1 MISRPLRIL
10 FQAKEPLSSFAS
22 KIVPFGKI
30 FTLKNLWKREDLFSS
45 NLHTCFANIASL
57 NFCSSLKP
65 MLPRS
70 FGRQSVLH
78 FDQCIF
84 LWFPQCPHQN
94 LWIICSMSL
103 HKVMMSLKQLMAKVT
118 IACTTAFS
126 NTSRPA
132 WERSCSFQPCSL
144 AHTLSLI
151 NLRLSFLFLSTRV
164 GSPSYFS
171 YCLNSWTPN
180 KLVIYSMATVGVD
193 LLIKKE
199 VFDLFSCWLEAPS

>member
-1 MISRPLRIL
+1 MRMFSPFPTHHWALFFMISQPLRIL

-30 FTLKNLWKREDLFSS
+30 FTLKNLWKRKDLFSS

-57 NFCSSLKP
+57 NFCSTLKP

-94 LWIICSMSL
+94 LRIICSMLL
-103 HKVMMSLKQLMAKVT
+103 HKVMRSLKQLMTKVG

-126 NTSRPA
+126 NTSCPA
-132 WERSCSFQPCSL
+132 
-144 AHTLSLI
+144 
-151 NLRLSFLFLSTRV
+151 
-164 GSPSYFS
+164 
-171 YCLNSWTPN
+171 
-180 KLVIYSMATVGVD
+180 
-193 LLIKKE
+193 
-199 VFDLFSCWLEAPS
+199 